1 MTHPGAG
8 PHANPMNS
16 WTLFGIALPRLR
28 AALILTGIA
37 LAIVLPL
44 VVSSFSVFQMTQVL
58 VYAIAVL
65 GLNLLT
71 GYNGQFSLGHSAFY
85 ALGAYTTAIMI
96 DQYEI
101 AYFWTILPA
110 GLVCFAG
117 GFLFGLPA
125 LRLEG
130 LYLALA
136 TFALA
141 VAMPQLLRFEHFET
155 LTGGVQG
162 LDVFKPDS
170 PVPFLDAD
178 RYLYYFVLVWGG
190 LLLVG
195 AWNLVHGRTGR
206 ALIAIRDNPIA
217 ARTMGINTA
226 VYKSLTF
233 GVSGFYTGI
242 AGALGAI
249 VAEFVAPDSFTFFL
263 SVWFLVGMVVGG
275 LASIPAAIAG
285 GIFILYMPNISEEVI
300 AVFFGNDPNAKALIW
315 VVFGLFLIFT
325 VYVVPNGLAG
335 LIRHFVVKFARPSG
349 SRPGRR

>member
-1 MTHPGAG
+1 MTLMDQANSR
-8 PHANPMNS
+8 ANPADS
-16 WTLFGIALPRLR
+16 YQLFGVEMPRLRMICLLIGIALV
-28 AALILTGIA
+28 II
-37 LAIVLPL
+37 LPL
-44 VVSSFSVFQMTQVL
+44 TVSNFAVFQLTQVL

-85 ALGAYTTAIMI
+85 ALGAYTTAILI
-96 DQYEI
+96 DRYEI
-101 AYFWTILPA
+101 AYYWTIIPA
-110 GLVCFAG
+110 GVVCFVG

-141 VAMPQLLRFEHFET
+141 VAMPQLLRFEHFEEF
-155 LTGGVQG
+155 TGGVQG
-162 LDVFKPDS
+162 LDVFKPES
-170 PVPFLDAD
+170 PVGWLNAD
-178 RYLYYFVLVWGG
+178 QYLYFFVLIWGV
-190 LLLVG
+190 LLIIG
-195 AWNLVHGRTGR
+195 AWNLVRGRTGR
-206 ALIAIRDNPIA
+206 AMIAIRDNPIA
-217 ARTMGINTA
+217 AQTMGINTA
-226 VYKSLTF
+226 LYKSVTF

-263 SVWFLVGMVVGG
+263 SVWFLVGMVVSG

-285 GIFILYMPNISEEVI
+285 GIFILYLPNIAEGVI
-300 AVFFGNDPNAKALIW
+300 GIFFGNDPSAKALIW
-315 VVFGLFLIFT
+315 VAFGLFLIFT

-335 LIRHFVVKFARPSG
+335 LVRRFIVRYARPG
-349 SRPGRR
+349 GE

>member
-1 MTHPGAG
+1 MANVMSQTAAAR
-8 PHANPMNS
+8 ANPADS
-16 WTLFGIALPRLR
+16 YELFGVSLPKWRM
-28 AALILTGIA
+28 IS
-37 LAIVLPL
+37 IVLGLAVAIILPL
-44 VVSSFSVFQMTQVL
+44 IVSNFAVFQMTQVL

-71 GYNGQFSLGHSAFY
+71 GFNGQFSLGHSAFY
-85 ALGAYTTAIMI
+85 ALGAYTAAIMI
-96 DQYEI
+96 DHYGI
-101 AYFWTILPA
+101 AFYWTILPA
-110 GLVCFAG
+110 GIVCFIG

-141 VAMPQLLRFEHFET
+141 VATPQLLKYEHFEEF
-155 LTGGVQG
+155 TGGVQG
-162 LDVFKPDS
+162 IDVFKPDS
-170 PVPFLDAD
+170 PIESLTAD
-178 RYLYYFVLVWGG
+178 QYLYFFVLICGI
-190 LLLVG
+190 LLLIG
-195 AWNLVHGRTGR
+195 AWNLVRGRTGR
-206 ALIAIRDNPIA
+206 AMIAIRDNPIA
-217 ARTMGINTA
+217 AKTMGINTSL
-226 VYKSLTF
+226 YKSVTF

-285 GIFILYMPNISEEVI
+285 GVFILYMPNISEEVI
-300 AVFFGNDPNAKALIW
+300 ALFFGNDPSAKALIW
-315 VVFGLFLIFT
+315 VAFGLFLIFT

-335 LIRHFVVKFARPSG
+335 LVRSFVAKFARKPSQ
-349 SRPGRR
+349 

>member
-1 MTHPGAG
+1 VASVDQQMSNKR
-8 PHANPMNS
+8 ANPADS
-16 WTLFGIALPRLR
+16 YELFGVKMPKLKMIFLLAGIVLAL
-28 AALILTGIA
+28 
-37 LAIVLPL
+37 VLPL
-44 VVSSFSVFQMTQVL
+44 LATNFAVFQMTQVL

-85 ALGAYTTAIMI
+85 ALGAYTAAIMI
-96 DQYEI
+96 DRYEI
-101 AYFWTILPA
+101 AFYWTIIPA
-110 GLVCFAG
+110 GIVCFVG

-141 VAMPQLLRFEHFET
+141 VATPQLLKYDHFEEF
-155 LTGGVQG
+155 TGGVQG
-162 LDVFKPDS
+162 LDVFKPDA
-170 PVPFLDAD
+170 PVDWLTPDQ
-178 RYLYYFVLVWGG
+178 YLYFFVMFCGA
-190 LLLVG
+190 LLFVG
-195 AWNLVHGRTGR
+195 AWNLVRGRTGR
-206 ALIAIRDNPIA
+206 AMIAIRDNPIA
-217 ARTMGINTA
+217 AKTMGINTSL
-226 VYKSLTF
+226 YKSVTF

-249 VAEFVAPDSFTFFL
+249 VAEYVAPDSFTFFL

-285 GIFILYMPNISEEVI
+285 GIFILYMPNVSEHVI
-300 AVFFGNDPNAKALIW
+300 AMFFGNDPSAKALIW
-315 VVFGLFLIFT
+315 VTFGLFLIFT

-335 LIRHFVVKFARPSG
+335 LIRQFVMKFAR
-349 SRPGRR
+349 RPGQ

>member
-1 MTHPGAG
+1 MDNVRNHRS
-8 PHANPMNS
+8 NPAEKFE
-16 WTLFGIALPRLR
+16 LFGVQLPKLR
-28 AALILTGIA
+28 MMLLLIGIA
-37 LAIVLPL
+37 LALFLPL
-44 VVSSFSVFQMTQVL
+44 VVANFAVFQMTQVL

-85 ALGAYTTAIMI
+85 ALGAYTAAIMI
-96 DQYEI
+96 DRYEI
-101 AYFWTILPA
+101 AYYWTIIPA
-110 GLVCFAG
+110 GLICFVG

-141 VAMPQLLRFEHFET
+141 VAMPQLLRYEHFEAF
-155 LTGGVQG
+155 TGGVQG
-162 LDVFKPDS
+162 IDVFKPDS
-170 PVPFLDAD
+170 PIPGLSAD
-178 RYLYYFVLVWGG
+178 RWLYYFVLFWGV
-190 LLLVG
+190 LLIIG
-195 AWNLVHGRTGR
+195 AWNLVRGRTGR
-206 ALIAIRDNPIA
+206 AMIAIRDNPIA

-226 VYKSLTF
+226 LYKSVTF
-233 GVSGFYTGI
+233 GVSGLYTGI
-242 AGALGAI
+242 AGALGAM

-285 GIFILYMPNISEEVI
+285 GIFILYMPNISESVI
-300 AVFFGNDPNAKALIW
+300 GVFFGNDPSAKALIW
-315 VVFGLFLIFT
+315 VAFGLFLIFT

-335 LIRHFVVKFARPSG
+335 LVRRFVIRYAI
-349 SRPGRR
+349 RRGD